1 LINLAYYIKIF
12 PIILA
17 KLFFVAVAT
26 YLVFSK
32 VQLEDLL
39 LIISEANWGFLLLAL
54 VASNASLW
62 VSSLRSRHYFASMGL
77 ALSKTY
83 SLCLY
88 YIGSFCNLLLPGG
101 ISGDGYKVYILSK
114 TKNFSKIKAI
124 RIMFYERVNGF
135 YILVILGIICFLFS
149 SFKNFIPYSVI
160 MAIILLILV
169 TPVYLFGCKYIIHDR
184 INTAM
189 KASLYSLG
197 VQLLQMI
204 ISICTLAAIFPDALL
219 IDYINYTV
227 LFIVASILVIFPIS
241 IGGIGIRELTF
252 LYGFEYF
259 GYQTHEDLGVS
270 FALLLFVMSILT
282 SLPGLPLMMLKLP
295 YQKKHS

>member
-1 LINLAYYIKIF
+1 MTHHIKIF
-12 PIILA
+12 FIILV
-17 KLFFVAVAT
+17 KLLFVVLAI

-32 VQLEDLL
+32 VQLNDLL
-39 LIISEANWGFLLLAL
+39 LIISEANWSFLLLAL

-62 VSSLRSRHYFASMGL
+62 MSSLRSRYYFASMGL
-77 ALSKTY
+77 SLSRIY

-88 YIGSFCNLLLPGG
+88 YIGAFCNLLLPGG

-114 TKNFSKIKAI
+114 AKSFSKIKAI

-135 YILVILGIICFLFS
+135 YILVILGLIFFLFS
-149 SFKNFIPYSVI
+149 SFKNFIPYSFI
-160 MAIILLILV
+160 IAIILLVLV
-169 TPVYLFGCKYIIHDR
+169 TPVYLFGCRYIIHDKMK
-184 INTAM
+184 TAM
-189 KASLYSLG
+189 AASLYSWG
-197 VQLLQMI
+197 VQLLQVI

-227 LFIVASILVIFPIS
+227 LFTISSILVIFPIS

-259 GYQTHEDLGVS
+259 GYQTQEDLGVS
-270 FALLLFVMSILT
+270 FALLLFVISILT
-282 SLPGLPLMMLKLP
+282 SLPGLPLLIFKRP
-295 YQKKHS
+295 HHKKH